1 METTKLL
8 YAIPA
13 SIGRLHGMTS
23 TLAVKNLAE
32 AVRDFLE
39 CWDEPDSPEAVAAA
53 VDKIREAV
61 ESFL

>member
-1 METTKLL
+1 
-8 YAIPA
+8 
-13 SIGRLHGMTS
+13 MTS
-23 TLAVKNLAE
+23 TLAVKNLVE

-39 CWDEPDSPEAVAAA
+39 CWDEPDSPEALFAA